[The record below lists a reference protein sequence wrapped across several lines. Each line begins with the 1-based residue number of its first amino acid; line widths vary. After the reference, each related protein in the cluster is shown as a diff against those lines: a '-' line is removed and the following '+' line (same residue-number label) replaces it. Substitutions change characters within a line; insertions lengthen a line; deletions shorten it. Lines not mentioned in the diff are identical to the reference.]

1 MSRAASASERGD
13 FWSRRRAGVAA
24 EAEAERAAEA
34 AEARA
39 RRQAEAEAK
48 SDDDIL
54 AELELPDPDTLAPGD
69 DFAAFLRDEVPERLR
84 RRALRR
90 LWRSN
95 PVLANADG
103 LLDYGGDFT
112 DSATVVENLQTV
124 YRVGRGMIDRLAE
137 AAEAAPTETAAADA
151 PETAIAHTPPEAAE
165 ADAAAPDEA
174 ASDDEP
180 PAIDSAEAEAAP
192 LPERDA
198 PAPPRRRMRFAF
210 EGEAQ
215 LQAQLQAHPQEGH
228 A

>member
-1 MSRAASASERGD
+1 MSRGARASDEGD

-39 RRQAEAEAK
+39 ARRAEAEAR
-48 SDDDIL
+48 SDADVL

-103 LLDYGGDFT
+103 LLDYGDDFT
-112 DSATVVENLQTV
+112 DGATVVENLQTV

-137 AAEAAPTETAAADA
+137 AAEAAPADTAAADA
-151 PETAIAHTPPEAAE
+151 PETAIAHRSSETAE
-165 ADAAAPDEA
+165 ADPAAPDEA
-174 ASDDEP
+174 ATDDDT
-180 PAIDSAEAEAAP
+180 PAIDSAEADAP
-192 LPERDA
+192 PPPA
-198 PAPPRRRMRFAF
+198 PAPSRRRMRFAF

-215 LQAQLQAHPQEGH
+215 PQEGH